1 MSKEILIQVARD
13 ERRVAVL
20 VDGKL
25 DDFYIELDRHQSM
38 LGNIYKGKV
47 ESILPSINGAFI
59 NIGQEKNGF
68 LYLTD
73 ADNPFLNDIEKIE
86 HEPRGPQKILN
97 MLFPKPAAQQTVPAP
112 QPEGQQ
118 PPPQSS
124 NGGSSPQQATEGAQ
138 PQGQNEGRHQG
149 GRGQGHRGNGG
160 RHQHQQ
166 QRGKAAELPLKK
178 DQEILVQVVKDP
190 FGTKGARLTTH
201 ISLAGRFVV
210 YMPVDKHSGISK
222 KIDKPEERQRLRD
235 MLRNFNFARTGGF
248 IIRTASMQQEE
259 KDILRDSKFLV
270 NKWNEIRDLSKK
282 KQPPALIY
290 EEGSLIWRVI
300 RDLLKEDVQHV
311 IIDSKEEFIKM
322 RKFAQSLIGNEMIDK
337 ILYHPG
343 PQALFEAKNVS
354 RELEK
359 IYEAKVYLKSG
370 AYVVIEPTE
379 GVTVVDVNSG
389 RFKSKGTPEEAA
401 FAVNMEAAPEIA
413 RQLRLRDL
421 GGIIVIDFIDMNREE
436 HKRKVLN
443 ALREGLSKDHAKTEV
458 NRISQLG
465 LVEMTRARTG
475 KTIESLEFH
484 SCPYCEGRGKVKIN

>member
-1 MSKEILIQVARD
+1 VAKEILIQVAQD

-47 ESILPSINGAFI
+47 ESILPSINGAFV

-86 HEPRGPQKILN
+86 EEPKQSVPQKILN
-97 MLFPKPAAQQTVPAP
+97 MILPKPAAEQAVPAVSPSQAP
-112 QPEGQQ
+112 QANRNR
-118 PPPQSS
+118 PPQKDK
-124 NGGSSPQQATEGAQ
+124 N
-138 PQGQNEGRHQG
+138 
-149 GRGQGHRGNGG
+149 
-160 RHQHQQ
+160 
-166 QRGKAAELPLKK
+166 ELPLKK
-178 DQEILVQVVKDP
+178 DQEVLVQVVKDP

-222 KIDKPEERQRLRD
+222 KIEKPEERQRLRD
-235 MLRNFNFARTGGF
+235 ILKTFTFSKSGGF
-248 IIRTASMQQEE
+248 IVRTASMEQGE
-259 KDILRDSKFLV
+259 KEIFRDSKFLV
-270 NKWNEIRDLSKK
+270 NKWQEIRELSRK

-290 EEGSLIWRVI
+290 EEGSLIWKVI
-300 RDLLKEDVQHV
+300 RDLLKDDVQHV
-311 IIDSKEEFIKM
+311 IIDSKDEFVKM
-322 RKFAQSLIGNEMIDK
+322 RKFAQNLIGSEVIEK
-337 ILYHPG
+337 IQYHPG
-343 PQALFEAKNVS
+343 PQTLFEAKNVA
-354 RELEK
+354 RELDK
-359 IYEAKVYLKSG
+359 IYEPKVYLKSG

-389 RFKSKGTPEEAA
+389 RFKSRGTPEDAA

-436 HKRKVLN
+436 HKRKVVN
-443 ALREGLSKDHAKTEV
+443 ALREGLAKDHAKTEV

>member
-1 MSKEILIQVARD
+1 MAKEILIQVAQD

-47 ESILPSINGAFI
+47 ESILPSINGAFV

-86 HEPRGPQKILN
+86 EEPKQSVPQKILN
-97 MLFPKPAAQQTVPAP
+97 MILPKPAAEQAVPAVSPSQAP
-112 QPEGQQ
+112 QANRNR
-118 PPPQSS
+118 PPQKDK
-124 NGGSSPQQATEGAQ
+124 N
-138 PQGQNEGRHQG
+138 
-149 GRGQGHRGNGG
+149 
-160 RHQHQQ
+160 
-166 QRGKAAELPLKK
+166 ELPLKK
-178 DQEILVQVVKDP
+178 DQEVLVQVVKDP

-222 KIDKPEERQRLRD
+222 KIEKPEERQRLRD
-235 MLRNFNFARTGGF
+235 ILKTFTFSKSGGF
-248 IIRTASMQQEE
+248 IVRTASMEQGE
-259 KDILRDSKFLV
+259 KEIFRDSKFLV
-270 NKWNEIRDLSKK
+270 NKWQEIRELSRK

-290 EEGSLIWRVI
+290 EEGSLIWKVI
-300 RDLLKEDVQHV
+300 RDLLKDDVQHV
-311 IIDSKEEFIKM
+311 IIDSKDEFVKM
-322 RKFAQSLIGNEMIDK
+322 RKFAQNLIGSEVIEK
-337 ILYHPG
+337 IQYHPG
-343 PQALFEAKNVS
+343 PQTLFEAKNVA
-354 RELEK
+354 RELDK
-359 IYEAKVYLKSG
+359 IYEPKVYLKSG

-389 RFKSKGTPEEAA
+389 RFKSRGTPEDAA

-436 HKRKVLN
+436 HKRKVVN
-443 ALREGLSKDHAKTEV
+443 ALREGLAKDHAKTEV

>member
-1 MSKEILIQVARD
+1 MAKEILIQVAQD

-47 ESILPSINGAFI
+47 ESILPSINGAFV
-59 NIGQEKNGF
+59 NIGQGKNGF

-86 HEPRGPQKILN
+86 EEPSAPQKILN
-97 MLFPKPAAQQTVPAP
+97 MIFPKPAAAQTAPASQGP
-112 QPEGQQ
+112 QVTNSRL
-118 PPPQSS
+118 PQKDK
-124 NGGSSPQQATEGAQ
+124 N
-138 PQGQNEGRHQG
+138 
-149 GRGQGHRGNGG
+149 
-160 RHQHQQ
+160 
-166 QRGKAAELPLKK
+166 ELPLKK

-222 KIDKPEERQRLRD
+222 KIDEPQERQRLRD
-235 MLRNFNFARTGGF
+235 ILKTFTFAKSGGF
-248 IIRTASMQQEE
+248 IVRTASMEQGE
-259 KDILRDSKFLV
+259 KEIFRDSKFLV
-270 NKWNEIRDLSKK
+270 NKWHEIRELSRK

-290 EEGSLIWRVI
+290 EEGSLIWKVI
-300 RDLLKEDVQHV
+300 RDLLKDDVQHV
-311 IIDSKEEFIKM
+311 IIDSKDEFIKM
-322 RKFAQSLIGNEMIDK
+322 RKFAQNLIGPEVVEK
-337 ILYHPG
+337 IHYHPG
-343 PQALFEAKNVS
+343 PQTLFDAKNVA
-354 RELEK
+354 RELDK
-359 IYEAKVYLKSG
+359 IYEPKVYLKSG

-389 RFKSKGTPEEAA
+389 RFKGKGTPEDAA

-443 ALREGLSKDHAKTEV
+443 ALRDGLVKDHAKTEV

>member
-1 MSKEILIQVARD
+1 VSKEILIQVSQD

-47 ESILPSINGAFI
+47 ESILPSINGAFV

-86 HEPRGPQKILN
+86 EEPTGPQKILN
-97 MLFPKPAAQQTVPAP
+97 MIFPKPAAAIIPPAVPGQDQKGTVPP
-112 QPEGQQ
+112 QA
-118 PPPQSS
+118 
-124 NGGSSPQQATEGAQ
+124 N
-138 PQGQNEGRHQG
+138 NHRH
-149 GRGQGHRGNGG
+149 HPAKDKN
-160 RHQHQQ
+160 
-166 QRGKAAELPLKK
+166 ELPLKK

-201 ISLAGRFVV
+201 VSLAGRFVV

-235 MLRNFNFARTGGF
+235 ILKTFTFSKSGGF
-248 IIRTASMQQEE
+248 IIRTASMEQGE
-259 KDILRDSKFLV
+259 KEIFRDSKFLV
-270 NKWNEIRDLSKK
+270 NKWMEIRELSKK

-290 EEGSLIWRVI
+290 EEGSLIWKVI
-300 RDLLKEDVQHV
+300 RDLLKDDVQHV
-311 IIDSKEEFIKM
+311 IIDSKDEFVKM
-322 RKFAQSLIGNEMIDK
+322 RKFAQNLIGPEVIDK
-337 ILYHPG
+337 IQYHPG
-343 PQALFEAKNVS
+343 PQTLFEAKNVA
-354 RELEK
+354 RELDK

-389 RFKSKGTPEEAA
+389 RFKGKGTPEDAA

-413 RQLRLRDL
+413 RQLRLRDM

-436 HKRKVLN
+436 HKRRVLN
-443 ALREGLSKDHAKTEV
+443 VLRDALAKDHAKTEV

>member
-1 MSKEILIQVARD
+1 MPKEILIQVAQD

-38 LGNIYKGKV
+38 LGNIYKGRV
-47 ESILPSINGAFI
+47 ESILPSINGAFV

-86 HEPRGPQKILN
+86 EEPSGPQKILN
-97 MLFPKPAAQQTVPAP
+97 MIFPKPAAPAVPAAP
-112 QPEGQQ
+112 GAPAAAHSR
-118 PPPQSS
+118 PPQKDK
-124 NGGSSPQQATEGAQ
+124 N
-138 PQGQNEGRHQG
+138 
-149 GRGQGHRGNGG
+149 
-160 RHQHQQ
+160 
-166 QRGKAAELPLKK
+166 ELPLKK
-178 DQEILVQVVKDP
+178 DQEVLVQVVKDP

-201 ISLAGRFVV
+201 VSLAGRFVV

-235 MLRNFNFARTGGF
+235 ILKTFTFAKSGGF
-248 IIRTASMQQEE
+248 IIRTASMEQGE
-259 KDILRDSKFLV
+259 KEIFRDSKFLV
-270 NKWNEIRDLSKK
+270 NKWQEIRELSKK

-290 EEGSLIWRVI
+290 EEGSLIWKVI
-300 RDLLKEDVQHV
+300 RDLLKDDVGQV
-311 IIDSKEEFIKM
+311 IIDSKDEFVKM
-322 RKFAQSLIGNEMIDK
+322 RKFAQNLIGNEVIEK
-337 ILYHPG
+337 IQYHPG
-343 PQALFEAKNVS
+343 PQTLFEAKNVQ
-354 RELEK
+354 RELDK

-389 RFKSKGTPEEAA
+389 RFKSKGTPEDAA

-413 RQLRLRDL
+413 RQLRLRDM

-443 ALREGLSKDHAKTEV
+443 ALRDGLAKDHAKTEV

>member
-1 MSKEILIQVARD
+1 MEKEILIQVARD

-86 HEPRGPQKILN
+86 EEPSGAQKFLN
-97 MLFPKPAAQQTVPAP
+97 KLFPSKTVVPLPKEGNPTEAGQQTTVPPA
-112 QPEGQQ
+112 
-118 PPPQSS
+118 
-124 NGGSSPQQATEGAQ
+124 
-138 PQGQNEGRHQG
+138 GRLPIKDK
-149 GRGQGHRGNGG
+149 N
-160 RHQHQQ
+160 
-166 QRGKAAELPLKK
+166 ELPLKK

-222 KIDKPEERQRLRD
+222 KIEKIEERHRLRE
-235 MLRNFNFARTGGF
+235 LLKTFNFSKSGGF
-248 IIRTASMQQEE
+248 IIRTASMGQSE
-259 KDILRDSKFLV
+259 KDIFRDSKFLV
-270 NKWNEIRDLSKK
+270 NKWQEIRTLSQK

-290 EEGSLIWRVI
+290 EEGSLIWKVI
-300 RDLLKEDVQHV
+300 RDLLKDDVRHV
-311 IIDSKEEFIKM
+311 IIDSKDEFVKM
-322 RKFAQSLIGNEMIDK
+322 RKFAQNLIGNEVVEK
-337 ILYHPG
+337 IQYHPG
-343 PQALFEAKNVS
+343 PQTLFDAKNVA

-370 AYVVIEPTE
+370 AYIVIEPTE

-436 HKRKVLN
+436 HKRKVLY
-443 ALREGLSKDHAKTEV
+443 ALRDGLLKDHAKTEV

-465 LVEMTRARTG
+465 LIEMTRARTG

-484 SCPYCEGRGKVKIN
+484 ACPYCEGRGKVKIN

>member
-1 MSKEILIQVARD
+1 MSKEILIQVAQD

-47 ESILPSINGAFI
+47 ESILPSINGAFV

-86 HEPRGPQKILN
+86 EEPSSPPKDPQHDLPQACGQPVPAAGGSPSSSAQQQANNSRRPPQKDKN
-97 MLFPKPAAQQTVPAP
+97 
-112 QPEGQQ
+112 
-118 PPPQSS
+118 
-124 NGGSSPQQATEGAQ
+124 
-138 PQGQNEGRHQG
+138 
-149 GRGQGHRGNGG
+149 
-160 RHQHQQ
+160 
-166 QRGKAAELPLKK
+166 ELPLKK
-178 DQEILVQVVKDP
+178 DQEVLVQVVKDP

-222 KIDKPEERQRLRD
+222 KIEKPEERQRLRD
-235 MLRNFNFARTGGF
+235 ILKTFTFAKSGGF
-248 IIRTASMQQEE
+248 IIRTASMEQGE
-259 KDILRDSKFLV
+259 KEIFRDSKFLV
-270 NKWNEIRDLSKK
+270 NKWQEIRELSKK

-290 EEGSLIWRVI
+290 EEGSLIWKVI
-300 RDLLKEDVQHV
+300 RDLLKDDVQHV
-311 IIDSKEEFIKM
+311 IIDSKDEFVKM
-322 RKFAQSLIGNEMIDK
+322 RKFAQNLIGPEVMEK
-337 ILYHPG
+337 IQYHPG
-343 PQALFEAKNVS
+343 PQTLFEAKNVA
-354 RELEK
+354 RELDK
-359 IYEAKVYLKSG
+359 IYEPKVYLKSG

-389 RFKSKGTPEEAA
+389 RFKSKGTPEDAA

-443 ALREGLSKDHAKTEV
+443 ALREGLAKDHAKTEV

-484 SCPYCEGRGKVKIN
+484 SCPYCEGRGR

>member
-1 MSKEILIQVARD
+1 MSKEILIQVAQD

-47 ESILPSINGAFI
+47 ESILPSINGAFV

-86 HEPRGPQKILN
+86 EEPSTPQKILN
-97 MLFPKPAAQQTVPAP
+97 MIFPKPAAAAGCTQAAARLQRPAADSRH
-112 QPEGQQ
+112 GVTADS
-118 PPPQSS
+118 PPQKDK
-124 NGGSSPQQATEGAQ
+124 N
-138 PQGQNEGRHQG
+138 
-149 GRGQGHRGNGG
+149 
-160 RHQHQQ
+160 
-166 QRGKAAELPLKK
+166 ELPLKK

-201 ISLAGRFVV
+201 VSLAGRFVV

-235 MLRNFNFARTGGF
+235 ILKTFTFSKSGGF
-248 IIRTASMQQEE
+248 IIRTASMEQGE
-259 KDILRDSKFLV
+259 KEIFRDSKFLV
-270 NKWNEIRDLSKK
+270 NKWQEIRELSKK

-290 EEGSLIWRVI
+290 EEGSLIWKVI
-300 RDLLKEDVQHV
+300 RDLLKDDVQHV
-311 IIDSKEEFIKM
+311 IIDSKDEFVKM
-322 RKFAQSLIGNEMIDK
+322 RKFAQNLIGNEVMDK
-337 ILYHPG
+337 IQYHPG
-343 PQALFEAKNVS
+343 PQTLFEAKNVA
-354 RELEK
+354 RELDK
-359 IYEAKVYLKSG
+359 IYEPKVYLKSG

-389 RFKSKGTPEEAA
+389 RFKSKGTPEDAA

-443 ALREGLSKDHAKTEV
+443 ALRDGLVKDHAKTEV

-465 LVEMTRARTG
+465 LGGDDPGAYRQD
-475 KTIESLEFH
+475 H
-484 SCPYCEGRGKVKIN
+484 

>member
-1 MSKEILIQVARD
+1 VSKEILIQVAQD

-47 ESILPSINGAFI
+47 ESILPSINGAFV
-59 NIGQEKNGF
+59 NIGQGKNGF

-86 HEPRGPQKILN
+86 DEPSAPQKILN
-97 MLFPKPAAQQTVPAP
+97 MIFPKPAAVLDPKP
-112 QPEGQQ
+112 QAALD
-118 PPPQSS
+118 
-124 NGGSSPQQATEGAQ
+124 N
-138 PQGQNEGRHQG
+138 RHPKKDK
-149 GRGQGHRGNGG
+149 N
-160 RHQHQQ
+160 
-166 QRGKAAELPLKK
+166 ELPLKK
-178 DQEILVQVVKDP
+178 DQEVLVQVVKDP

-201 ISLAGRFVV
+201 VSLAGRFVV

-222 KIDKPEERQRLRD
+222 KIEKPEERQRLRD
-235 MLRNFNFARTGGF
+235 ILRKFTFPKSGGF
-248 IIRTASMQQEE
+248 IIRTASMEQGE
-259 KDILRDSKFLV
+259 KEIVRDATFLV
-270 NKWNEIRDLSKK
+270 NKWQEIRELSKK

-290 EEGSLIWRVI
+290 EEGSLIWKVI
-300 RDLLKEDVQHV
+300 RDLLKDDVARV
-311 IIDSKEEFIKM
+311 VIDSQEEFIKM
-322 RKFAQSLIGNEMIDK
+322 RKFAQNLIGREVIEK
-337 ILYHPG
+337 IQYHAG
-343 PQALFEAKNVS
+343 PLSVFEAMNVA
-354 RELEK
+354 RELDK
-359 IYEAKVYLKSG
+359 IYEPKVYLKSG

-379 GVTVVDVNSG
+379 GVIVVDVNSG
-389 RFKSKGTPEEAA
+389 RFKSKGTPEDAA
-401 FAVNMEAAPEIA
+401 FAVNVEAAPEIA

-421 GGIIVIDFIDMNREE
+421 GGIIVIDFIDMNRED

-443 ALREGLSKDHAKTEV
+443 ALREGLVKDHAKTEV

>member
-1 MSKEILIQVARD
+1 VSKEILIQVAQD

-47 ESILPSINGAFI
+47 ESILPSINGAFV

-86 HEPRGPQKILN
+86 EEPSTPQKILN
-97 MLFPKPAAQQTVPAP
+97 MIFPKPAVVVPAP
-112 QPEGQQ
+112 VAPGAA
-118 PPPQSS
+118 PIAVARLPQKDK
-124 NGGSSPQQATEGAQ
+124 N
-138 PQGQNEGRHQG
+138 
-149 GRGQGHRGNGG
+149 
-160 RHQHQQ
+160 
-166 QRGKAAELPLKK
+166 ELPLKK
-178 DQEILVQVVKDP
+178 DQEVLVQVVKDP

-201 ISLAGRFVV
+201 VSLAGRFVV

-235 MLRNFNFARTGGF
+235 ILKTFTFAKSGGF
-248 IIRTASMQQEE
+248 IIRTASMEQAE
-259 KDILRDSKFLV
+259 KDIFRDSKFLV
-270 NKWNEIRDLSKK
+270 NKWMEIRELSKK

-290 EEGSLIWRVI
+290 EEGSLIWKVI
-300 RDLLKEDVQHV
+300 RDLLKDDVKHV
-311 IIDSKEEFIKM
+311 IIDSKEEFVKM
-322 RKFAQSLIGNEMIDK
+322 RKFTQSLIGPEGIEK
-337 ILYHPG
+337 IQYHPG
-343 PQALFEAKNVS
+343 PQSLFEAKNVA
-354 RELEK
+354 RELDK

-389 RFKSKGTPEEAA
+389 RFKSKGTPEDAA

-413 RQLRLRDL
+413 RQLRLRDM

-443 ALREGLSKDHAKTEV
+443 ALRDGLAKDHAKTEV

>member
-1 MSKEILIQVARD
+1 VAKEILIQVAQD

-47 ESILPSINGAFI
+47 ESILPSINGAFV

-86 HEPRGPQKILN
+86 DELNLSAPQKILN
-97 MLFPKPAAQQTVPAP
+97 MIFPKPEMTQTP
-112 QPEGQQ
+112 QPFDSRPSQKDK
-118 PPPQSS
+118 
-124 NGGSSPQQATEGAQ
+124 N
-138 PQGQNEGRHQG
+138 
-149 GRGQGHRGNGG
+149 
-160 RHQHQQ
+160 
-166 QRGKAAELPLKK
+166 ELPLKK

-222 KIDKPEERQRLRD
+222 KIDKQEERQRLRD
-235 MLRNFNFARTGGF
+235 ILKTFTFAKSGGF
-248 IIRTASMQQEE
+248 IVRTASMEQGE
-259 KDILRDSKFLV
+259 KEIFRDSKFLV
-270 NKWNEIRDLSKK
+270 NKWHEIRELSKK

-290 EEGSLIWRVI
+290 EEGSLIWKVI
-300 RDLLKEDVQHV
+300 RDLLKDDVQHV
-311 IIDSKEEFIKM
+311 IIDSKDEFIKM
-322 RKFAQSLIGNEMIDK
+322 RKFAQNLIGPEVVDK
-337 ILYHPG
+337 IHYHPG
-343 PQALFEAKNVS
+343 PQTLFEAKNVA
-354 RELEK
+354 RELDK
-359 IYEAKVYLKSG
+359 IYEPKVYLKSG

-389 RFKSKGTPEEAA
+389 RFKSKGTPEDAA

-443 ALREGLSKDHAKTEV
+443 ALRDGLVKDHAKTEV